1 MLELVATMP
10 SIPFA
15 GGVLVTLDIGS
26 RSVRLI
32 PLPSHARD
40 ARSATF
46 FYTPKVPAFPTSQEV
61 LGMLI
66 PYFVVR
72 SSGVAETSV
81 ASCDWNSPLI
91 FFHRASIFPACRLT
105 ATSFGRHRLGDH
117 TVLEERPPV
126 RGPSHNLRESLHSF
140 LSFSPRTLNRPA
152 TIPT

>member
-10 SIPFA
+10 SIPFV

-40 ARSATF
+40 ARSATI
-46 FYTPKVPAFPTSQEV
+46 FYTPKVPAFQHPE
-61 LGMLI
+61 GCFGCLI

-81 ASCDWNSPLI
+81 ASCDWNSPVI
-91 FFHRASIFPACRLT
+91 FFNRASIFPAC
-105 ATSFGRHRLGDH
+105 
-117 TVLEERPPV
+117 
-126 RGPSHNLRESLHSF
+126 
-140 LSFSPRTLNRPA
+140 
-152 TIPT
+152 